1 MREGMQNSEPRESPE
16 QRGPLTVSTTRYTHS
31 HTCHGKTDVQLLHE
45 LQERSRERPRDG
57 DWAGPGL
64 VWRRGLGQGGAPAD
78 VGGGAGKE

>member
-16 QRGPLTVSTTRYTHS
+16 QRGPLTVCTTRYTHS

-45 LQERSRERPRDG
+45 LQERSREGPRVG

-64 VWRRGLGQGGAPAD
+64 V
-78 VGGGAGKE
+78 